1 MFQINLVFTGLQ
13 GNMKQQDDSRTVN
26 KDGLVYSTIQFTQ
39 EQLKKAEA
47 APPER
52 ESTEYASIAFGKQAP
67 PQGN

>member
-1 MFQINLVFTGLQ
+1 MFEMNVIFTGLQ

-26 KDGLVYSTIQFTQ
+26 KDGIVYSIIQFTQ
-39 EQLKKAEA
+39 EQLKKAGA

>member
-1 MFQINLVFTGLQ
+1 MFEMNVVVTGLQ
-13 GNMKQQDDSRTVN
+13 GNMKQQNDSRTVN

-52 ESTEYASIAFGKQAP
+52 EYTEYASIAFGKQAP
-67 PQGN
+67 PQGD

>member
-1 MFQINLVFTGLQ
+1 MYQRNVTSTGLQ

-67 PQGN
+67 PQSD

>member
-1 MFQINLVFTGLQ
+1 MFEMNVVFTGLQ

-47 APPER
+47 ALPER
-52 ESTEYASIAFGKQAP
+52 ESTEYASVAFGKQAP
-67 PQGN
+67 PQGD

>member
-1 MFQINLVFTGLQ
+1 MFKINVIFTGLQ

-26 KDGLVYSTIQFTQ
+26 RDGLVYSTIQFTR

-67 PQGN
+67 PQGD

>member
-1 MFQINLVFTGLQ
+1 MFEMNVVFTGLQ
-13 GNMKQQDDSRTVN
+13 GNMKQQDDCRTVN

-67 PQGN
+67 PQGD

>member
-1 MFQINLVFTGLQ
+1 MFQMNVVFTGLQ

-47 APPER
+47 TPPER

-67 PQGN
+67 PQGD

>member
-1 MFQINLVFTGLQ
+1 MFEMNVIFTGLQ
-13 GNMKQQDDSRTVN
+13 GNMKQQNDSRTVN
-26 KDGLVYSTIQFTQ
+26 KDGLVYSSIQFTQ